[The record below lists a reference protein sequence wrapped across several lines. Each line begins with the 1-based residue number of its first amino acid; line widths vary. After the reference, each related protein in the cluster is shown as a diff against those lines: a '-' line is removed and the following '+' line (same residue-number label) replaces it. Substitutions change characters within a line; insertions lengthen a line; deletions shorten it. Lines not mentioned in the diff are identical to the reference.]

1 MKKLNV
7 IQNGEKKQ
15 MSYEEICKEL
25 GFSAPSHFVRITNWG
40 TISFSVGK
48 PDEIRALCK
57 SVEKYGFKPSVSL
70 IKTLEKL

>member
-1 MKKLNV
+1 MNV

-25 GFSAPSHFVRITNWG
+25 GFSAPTHFVRVTNRG

-48 PDEIRALCK
+48 PDEIRALYK

-70 IKTLEKL
+70 IKTLERL

>member
-1 MKKLNV
+1 MNV

-15 MSYEEICKEL
+15 MSYDEICKEL

-48 PDEIRALCK
+48 PDEIRSLYK
-57 SVEKYGFKPSVSL
+57 SVEERKFKPSAALV
-70 IKTLEKL
+70 KTIERL